1 MPDKATHSAFRTW
14 LIWTF
19 LSHSCYSYARFQG
32 VGLAHSMIPVLS
44 QLPEEERR
52 RALAAYVEPF
62 NCEPNFAQV
71 LVGAM
76 ARMEQAGDGAKARR
90 FKSTVSASLSGVGDS
105 LTQAGVGPFVLS
117 VALMYAL
124 SGYIRSAVWYSA
136 FMTLAVWCL
145 GGFLYLYG
153 YRHGVA
159 AVGRVMNGSVQTIM
173 SAGSAAGALV
183 LSGALAS
190 KYTEVSGVHPV
201 VALSALVFSYICVR
215 RRVRPAQVAAVIFGA
230 SIIASLLLH

>member
-52 RALAAYVEPF
+52 RALSEYVEPF
-62 NCEPNFAQV
+62 NCEPNLAQV

-76 ARMEQAGDGAKARR
+76 ARMEQAGGGTKARR
-90 FKSTVSASLSGVGDS
+90 LKSTASASLSGVGDS
-105 LTQAGVGPFVLS
+105 LTQAGVGPFALS
-117 VALMYAL
+117 VALMCAL
-124 SGYIRSAVWYSA
+124 SGYVQSA
-136 FMTLAVWCL
+136 FWYAVFMSLAVWCL
-145 GGFLYLYG
+145 GGFLFSFG
-153 YRHGVA
+153 YRHGVGA
-159 AVGRVMNGSVQTIM
+159 IRRVMNGSVQAVI

-183 LSGALAS
+183 VSGALAS
-190 KYTEVSGVHPV
+190 RYTEVSSFHPA
-201 VALSALVFSYICVR
+201 VALSVLAFSYICLR
-215 RRVRPAQVAAVIFGA
+215 RGLRPAQVAAVIFGA
-230 SIIASLLLH
+230 SVIASSLLH